1 MRTRRLG
8 NSSLEVSAIGLGCM
22 PMSSGYV
29 TSDDTES
36 AATLERAVELGITL
50 FDTADIYGRGHN
62 EELVGRV
69 VRGCREQVMLASKF
83 GQVPKPEGGIRIDGR
98 PEYVARACE
107 ASLKRLGVEAIDLYY
122 LHRVD
127 PETPIEETVGA
138 MARLVEAGKVR
149 ALGLSEAGAQ
159 TIRRAHAVHPI
170 SALQSEYSLW
180 TRDPE
185 AEVLSVVREL
195 GITFVPFSPLGRG
208 FLSGTIREPGT
219 IAENDYRH
227 DLPRFQ
233 TAALERNLQ
242 QLASL
247 ENLAEAKG
255 CTPAQAALAWLL
267 AQGDDVVPIP
277 GTSRRRHLEEN
288 AAAVEIPLDEN
299 ELRRL
304 DEAFDG
310 GATSGARY
318 PPAGLARV
326 NR

>member
-8 NSSLEVSAIGLGCM
+8 NSTLQVSAIGLGCM
-22 PMSSGYV
+22 PMSSGYYE
-29 TSDDTES
+29 SDDAES
-36 AATLERAVELGITL
+36 AATLERAIELGISL
-50 FDTADIYGRGHN
+50 LDTADIYGRGHN
-62 EELVGRV
+62 EELVGRA
-69 VRGCREQVMLASKF
+69 VRSRREQVVLASKF
-83 GQVPKPEGGIRIDGR
+83 GQVAKPEGGIRIDGR
-98 PEYVARACE
+98 PDYVARACE
-107 ASLKRLGVEAIDLYY
+107 ASLKRLGVEVIDLYY

-149 ALGLSEAGAQ
+149 ALGLSEAGAE

-185 AEVLSVVREL
+185 AEVLPVVREL

-208 FLSGTIREPGT
+208 FLSGTIRDPGA
-219 IAENDYRH
+219 IAESDYRR

-233 TAALERNLQ
+233 AAALERNLQ
-242 QLASL
+242 QLAVL
-247 ENLAEAKG
+247 EDVAEAKG

-288 AAAVEIPLDEN
+288 AAAVEIALDES
-299 ELRRL
+299 EQRRL
-304 DEAFDG
+304 DEGFGG

-318 PPAGLARV
+318 PPAGLATV

>member
-69 VRGCREQVMLASKF
+69 VRGCREQVVLASKF

-107 ASLKRLGVEAIDLYY
+107 ASLTRLGVEAIDLYY

-149 ALGLSEAGAQ
+149 ALGLSEAGPQ

-233 TAALERNLQ
+233 TAALEHNLQ

-247 ENLAEAKG
+247 EDLAEAKG

>member
-69 VRGCREQVMLASKF
+69 VRGCREQVVLASKF

-107 ASLKRLGVEAIDLYY
+107 ASLTRLGVEAIDLYY

>member
-22 PMSSGYV
+22 PMSSGYYE
-29 TSDDTES
+29 SDDAES
-36 AATLERAVELGITL
+36 AATLEQAVELGITL
-50 FDTADIYGRGHN
+50 LDTADIYGRGHN

-69 VRGCREQVMLASKF
+69 VRGLRDAVVLATKF
-83 GQVPKPEGGIRIDGR
+83 GQVPKPEGGVRIDGR
-98 PEYVARACE
+98 PDYVARACE
-107 ASLKRLGVEAIDLYY
+107 ASLKRLGVETIDLYY

-127 PETPIEETVGA
+127 PDTPIEETVGA
-138 MARLVEAGKVR
+138 MARLVEAGKVQ
-149 ALGLSEAGAQ
+149 ALGLSEAGPE

-185 AEVLSVVREL
+185 PQVLPVVREL

-208 FLSGTIREPGT
+208 FLSGTIRDPGA
-219 IAENDYRH
+219 IAESDYRR

-233 TAALERNLQ
+233 AEALEHNLQ
-242 QLASL
+242 QLAVL
-247 ENLAEAKG
+247 EDVAEAKG
-255 CTPAQAALAWLL
+255 CTAAQAALAWLL
-267 AQGDDVVPIP
+267 AQGDDIVPIP

-288 AAAVEIPLDEN
+288 AAAAEIALDED

-304 DEAFDG
+304 DEAFGG
-310 GATSGARY
+310 GAASGARY
-318 PPAGLARV
+318 PQGRMAMV